1 MVRPIEMQM
10 SIPRSQDAS
19 SVHHQTLHKPFVD
32 QTLLAEQATRK
43 TEQLRSKNTQVDE
56 TVQLPIHEEEQ
67 RHKQSSE
74 RNKHKRKL
82 LEGSSEQD
90 TEVPIHP
97 YKGHRIDLTL

>member
-32 QTLLAEQATRK
+32 QTMLAEQAIRK

-56 TVQLPIHEEEQ
+56 TVQLPIHEEE
-67 RHKQSSE
+67 RRNKQSSE
-74 RNKHKRKL
+74 RKQKRKSS
-82 LEGSSEQD
+82 EGSSEQD